1 MRIPLHLNDNNAEA
15 TLKRIELHTAMS
27 MITRGKGFR
36 YPSKK
41 NNKPSR
47 IEKIAEQYYGNSK

>member
-1 MRIPLHLNDNNAEA
+1 MRIPLFLKDDSPEA

-36 YPSKK
+36 FPSK
-41 NNKPSR
+41 NSKPSR
-47 IEKIAEQYYGNSK
+47 IEKIAEKYYGG